1 MPSTGRVSRRRAS
14 STFPLPAETHRLRVL
29 FLAAHGG
36 FAGQAVP
43 LGGGAAVCERL
54 LAEWARTKP
63 FEFELIG
70 PAILGARA
78 PSSRDL
84 VRSSEREY
92 ARFCF
97 AFSEAA
103 TEEVLRHDPARTA
116 VLVNDVSEGPD
127 FARLAAAGFRIV
139 TIYHVD
145 VVAYVAAIYGRG
157 LVAPSTLVRWH
168 ARLKRTAV
176 GRLMPRM
183 ASLVFDRQ
191 AHSLR
196 YSQAA
201 VVPSESMRELMLTCY
216 ADVPGER
223 IHVVGWGNAEEPP
236 QEDLL
241 RQETARLRAEYDVP
255 GDALVL
261 ITLSRIS
268 PEKGQDLLLEAL
280 AEWER
285 RGDLP
290 ERPVWLFLCG
300 EAAYMQGIRFERRL
314 RELAA
319 TLRRIRVVFPGYV
332 MGLRKSAFLA
342 MGSAYVFPSRHESY
356 GLTLLEALGAG
367 LPAVCLDHHG
377 ARAVMREAFGE
388 LVPMG
393 SRRETVERLRAA
405 IAKLLGDEEGRARMS
420 DAARRWAAS
429 QRFSD
434 SAAAVARLLT
444 GEEERAVTAPV
455 P

>member
-1 MPSTGRVSRRRAS
+1 MRSTGRVSPWRVS

-29 FLAAHGG
+29 YLAAHGG

-54 LAEWARTKP
+54 LAEWARTNP

-70 PAILGARA
+70 PAILGERA

-168 ARLKRTAV
+168 ERVRRSPLI
-176 GRLMPRM
+176 PRM
-183 ASLVFDRQ
+183 AKLVFDQQ
-191 AHSLR
+191 ANSLR

-216 ADVPGER
+216 PDVPAER
-223 IHVVGWGNAEEPP
+223 IHVVGWGNAGEPP
-236 QEDLL
+236 REDLL
-241 RQETARLRAEYDVP
+241 RQETARLRTEYGVP
-255 GDALVL
+255 EDALVL
-261 ITLSRIS
+261 LTLSRIS
-268 PEKGQDLLLEAL
+268 PEKGQDLLIDAL
-280 AEWER
+280 REWER

-290 ERPVWLFLCG
+290 ERPLWLFLCG

-314 RELAA
+314 RKLAA
-319 TLRRIRVVFPGYV
+319 KLRRIRVVFPGYV

-342 MGSAYVFPSRHESY
+342 LGSVYVFPSRHESY

-367 LPAVCLDHHG
+367 LPSVCLDHHG
-377 ARAVMREAFGE
+377 ARAVMREEFGE

-393 SRRETVERLRAA
+393 SRRETLERLRAA
-405 IAKLLGDEEGRARMS
+405 IARLLRDEEGRKQMS
-420 DAARRWAAS
+420 EAARRWAAG

-434 SAAAVARLLT
+434 SAASVARLLT
-444 GEEERAVTAPV
+444 GEQRGVTAPV

>member
-1 MPSTGRVSRRRAS
+1 MRSTGRVSLRRAS
-14 STFPLPAETHRLRVL
+14 STFPLPAEAAPLRVL
-29 FLAAHGG
+29 YLAAHGG

-54 LAEWARTKP
+54 VAEWQRTRP
-63 FEFELIG
+63 FEFELIS
-70 PAILGARA
+70 PAILGESA
-78 PSSRDL
+78 PNSREL

-103 TEEVLRHDPARTA
+103 TEEVLRHHPARTA

-157 LVAPSTLVRWH
+157 LVAPSALVRWH
-168 ARLKRTAV
+168 ERLKRS
-176 GRLMPRM
+176 GLRPLIPRM
-183 ASLVFDRQ
+183 ASLVFDQQ
-191 AHSLR
+191 ANSLR
-196 YSQAA
+196 HSHAA
-201 VVPSESMRELMLTCY
+201 VVPSESMRELMLECY
-216 ADVPGER
+216 PDVPADR
-223 IHVVGWGNAEEPP
+223 IHVVGWGNAGEAPG
-236 QEDLL
+236 DDSL
-241 RQETARLRAEYDVP
+241 RSATVGLRAEYGVP
-255 GDALVL
+255 DDALVL

-290 ERPVWLFLCG
+290 ERPLWLFLCG

-319 TLRRIRVVFPGYV
+319 KLRRIRVVFPGYV

-342 MGSAYVFPSRHESY
+342 LGSVYVFPSRHESY

-377 ARAVMREAFGE
+377 ARAVMREEFGE

-393 SRRETVERLRAA
+393 SRGETAERLRAA
-405 IAKLLGDEEGRARMS
+405 IARLLRDEEGRARMS
-420 DAARRWAAS
+420 EAARRWAAG

-434 SAAAVARLLT
+434 SAATVARLLT
-444 GEEERAVTAPV
+444 GEQRAVTAPV